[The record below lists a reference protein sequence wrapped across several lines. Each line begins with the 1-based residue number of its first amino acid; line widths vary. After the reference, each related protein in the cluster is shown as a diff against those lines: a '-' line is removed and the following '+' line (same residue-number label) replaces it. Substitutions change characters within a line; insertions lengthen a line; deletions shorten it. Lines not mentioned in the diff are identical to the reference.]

1 MPVRPTISRA
11 IALAAAVAVMLGA
24 ATAGPAGAEAL
35 KLKIATEGAYKPM
48 SYQDAAGNLTG
59 FEVELVRAV
68 CGKIGA
74 ECTFVTMDFDAMV
87 PALQEGKVDAAASGM
102 RITEKRKKVVDF
114 ANKYYTP
121 AARFTT
127 CRDDLGGAGNAPE
140 KLAGKAIGT
149 QSGSSNAD
157 YLKAKY
163 EQTSE
168 VKLYKAMDDMYLDL
182 ASKRLDYGLSNAFVG
197 YDFLNSERGKGCKWV
212 GEPITDH
219 AFFGDGVGMALKKGN
234 DALRQKL
241 NEGIA
246 AVMADG
252 TYETLNARYWPF
264 SVR

>member
-1 MPVRPTISRA
+1 M
-11 IALAAAVAVMLGA
+11 
-24 ATAGPAGAEAL
+24 E
-35 KLKIATEGAYKPM
+35 Y
-48 SYQDAAGNLTG
+48 
-59 FEVELVRAV
+59 
-68 CGKIGA
+68 
-74 ECTFVTMDFDAMV
+74 DAMV
-87 PALQEGKVDAAASGM
+87 PALQEGAVDAAASGM

-127 CRDDLGGAGNAPE
+127 CRDDLEATDSAPE
-140 KLAGKAIGT
+140 KLAGKTIGT

-212 GEPITDH
+212 GEPIADQ
-219 AFFGDGVGMALKKGN
+219 AFFGDGVGMAMKKGN

-252 TYETLNARYWPF
+252 TYETLNGKYWPF